1 MPIHHRIRF
10 SNTLH
15 LYQMDVGCSLK
26 GSTASTIAKWHHVNI
41 YNAHNFNQFSSQIRG
56 YSCVSNHVSAH
67 PYAHP
72 QQEKVFKHSK
82 FVSGGCGM
90 QFERF
95 YSLNPQ
101 PYGSIV
107 APSNIYIAHNFNR
120 FSSQTWGYACV
131 SNHVTV
137 HPYAHPPQ
145 EKVLKHSK
153 FV

>member
-56 YSCVSNHVSAH
+56 YTCVSNHVSAH

-95 YSLNPQ
+95 YSLNH
-101 PYGSIV
+101 SV
-107 APSNIYIAHNFNR
+107 MESFAHLHYPDFSLE
-120 FSSQTWGYACV
+120 SSQIWSYTCV
-131 SNHVTV
+131 GNGPCNSASICPSTT
-137 HPYAHPPQ
+137 
-145 EKVLKHSK
+145 
-153 FV
+153 